1 MPYRDS
7 KLTRLLKDS
16 LGGNCKTVMIV
27 TVSPSAG
34 QFEETVNTLKYANR
48 AKNIKT
54 KPIENKKL
62 VELHIAEYK
71 SIITDL
77 RSEVDHL
84 KKKLRST
91 NDSDSP
97 SPNQGQCICGS
108 EKDEEEVKKIQE
120 ELFENFQERIQ
131 LRRGLC
137 ELDAQNQLNVM
148 EIKRGQKEL
157 MRLTLSASGQLIE
170 KKNNDKDLQSRLC
183 LQSGFTSSPEAY
195 EPD

>member
-27 TVSPSAG
+27 TVSPSSL

-71 SIITDL
+71 NIISDL
-77 RSEVDHL
+77 RGEIDHL
-84 KKKLRST
+84 KNKLRIAKDQDF
-91 NDSDSP
+91 NSDLV
-97 SPNQGQCICGS
+97 CICGS
-108 EKDEEEVKKIQE
+108 EKDEEQVKAIQE
-120 ELFENFQERIQ
+120 DLFENFQERIQ

-157 MRLTLSASGQLIE
+157 MRLTLSTSGQLIE
-170 KKNNDKDLQSRLC
+170 KKNNEKEFASINL
-183 LQSGFTSSPEAY
+183 
-195 EPD
+195 